1 MEMTEQP
8 MQVCYNLLSPEPP
21 PCGPE
26 YEGFPFMSSS
36 RRKLQLVASF
46 GLLLFSAVIGVGCN
60 GFFVDPILQTI
71 TVGPTGVGILV
82 AKTQQMT
89 AIGTYD
95 DGTQKNITGSS
106 TTTWTS
112 NDQTIATVSAA
123 GLVTGVG
130 AGTAT
135 ITATNGVATGSAS
148 ITISLTGVTS
158 ITVTPSSQSVSAS
171 GGIPFCLQ
179 AIAQPSGTDISST
192 ATWNFTDPNN
202 AAETGITKTSTGTC
216 TGQAFL
222 IGTLAPT
229 PAPTTITATASAP
242 GTNGTVTST
251 PVTVNITP

>member
-1 MEMTEQP
+1 
-8 MQVCYNLLSPEPP
+8 
-21 PCGPE
+21 
-26 YEGFPFMSSS
+26 MSSS

-46 GLLLFSAVIGVGCN
+46 AVLVLMAVAGVGCN

-106 TTTWTS
+106 TTTWTT

-130 AGTAT
+130 AGNAT

-148 ITISLTGVTS
+148 ITVSLTGVSS
-158 ITVTPSSQSVSAS
+158 ITVTPSSQTVSAS

-179 AIAQPSGTDISST
+179 ATALPSGTDISST
-192 ATWNFTDPNN
+192 ATWTFTDPTN
-202 AAETGITKTSTGTC
+202 APVTAGINKTNTGCT

-222 IGTLAPT
+222 IGTLATT
-229 PAPTTITATASAP
+229 PPVSIKATASAP
-242 GTNGTVTST
+242 GAN
-251 PVTVNITP
+251 